1 MCFEYYRE
9 LTLEVRQTVLFDGQ
23 AVEFV
28 VTAAVAD
35 DVMVE
40 FLIVIVVVR
49 ETDEEFVSL
58 VLVI

>member
-1 MCFEYYRE
+1 
-9 LTLEVRQTVLFDGQ
+9 LFDGQ

-28 VTAAVAD
+28 VTAAAVAD

-40 FLIVIVVVR
+40 FLIVIKVVR
-49 ETDEEFVSL
+49 ETDVELVSL